1 MSRINPVEP
10 ESGKFASIMVNKGGS
25 VFQVEHAQDNN
36 LFLMLFLYR
45 VTSKFGWKQLKIK
58 TDLNEIA
65 LELRARTIANF
76 SDSKQQWG
84 KAFAAVIGVRCTR
97 TLKGSQQKVLAFI
110 APSHL
115 TTAPNCLSMSDAT
128 HRLTTGRSPI
138 CHDNPCFSRSRGR
151 SPSRLN

>member
-1 MSRINPVEP
+1 
-10 ESGKFASIMVNKGGS
+10 MVNKGGS

-115 TTAPNCLSMSDAT
+115 TTAPNCFKHVGRYAPPHDREVTSMS
-128 HRLTTGRSPI
+128 
-138 CHDNPCFSRSRGR
+138 
-151 SPSRLN
+151 